1 MLFFDLRVVAKCY
14 IHHVAIQFVVIRI
27 EKVLQ
32 AKEKRLEGLGHMIGG
47 IVGGLLTE
55 VVVQLIADRI
65 KTVLN
70 QDPKCPM
77 CNKKLNVNIV
87 GNFYC
92 NHCVLMQ

>member
-1 MLFFDLRVVAKCY
+1 
-14 IHHVAIQFVVIRI
+14 
-27 EKVLQ
+27 
-32 AKEKRLEGLGHMIGG
+32 MIGG

-92 NHCVLMQ
+92 NHCVLMQCGSACHAAKKC